1 MSHSEYACPRCFSL
15 KVRSTL
21 GPGMYC
27 DGCEKSEIEYGEA
40 RLAFTVQSLRQ
51 QITELQ
57 KKCRAAE
64 KLISDS
70 VECVDFMLEMYPAK
84 TNGVSST
91 MGAMQFDVWQQY
103 YFLRKRARIFQKD
116 YPKTEA

>member
-1 MSHSEYACPRCFSL
+1 MNLDDNAYIRFAESRGLYIPDNDCADYREQEDYLAVQF
-15 KVRSTL
+15 
-21 GPGMYC
+21 MNQ
-27 DGCEKSEIEYGEA
+27 EA
-40 RLAFTVQSLRQ
+40 ESLRQ

-116 YPKTEA
+116 YPKTE

>member
-1 MSHSEYACPRCFSL
+1 MSHSVYACPRCFSL

-57 KKCRAAE
+57 KKCRAADE
-64 KLISDS
+64 LAEFYGDIESWEATGWEAQDLIDDSDI
-70 VECVDFMLEMYPAK
+70 EEMPAEDLPR
-84 TNGVSST
+84 G
-91 MGAMQFDVWQQY
+91 G
-103 YFLRKRARIFQKD
+103 KRARKFQKD
-116 YPKTEA
+116 YPNTEQ